1 MWLITPIGF
10 FSIVQKSDDK
20 TADSLTIRAR
30 VRSDLVALQEL
41 R

>member
-10 FSIVQKSDDK
+10 FNIVQKSDDK
-20 TADSLTIRAR
+20 ATDSLTIRAR

-41 R
+41 